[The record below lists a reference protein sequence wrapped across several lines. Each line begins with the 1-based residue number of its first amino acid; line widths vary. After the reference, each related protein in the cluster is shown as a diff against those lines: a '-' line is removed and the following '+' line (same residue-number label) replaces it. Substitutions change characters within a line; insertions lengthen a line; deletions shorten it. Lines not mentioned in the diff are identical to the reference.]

1 MDPQT
6 LINFSFAVI
15 GSLFGW
21 ILKTIWDAVGEL
33 RSDLKEIERDLPEN
47 YVRRDDFKN
56 YMDRIESICI
66 RIYDKLD
73 NKVDKA

>member
-1 MDPQT
+1 MEPQN
-6 LINFSFAVI
+6 LINFAFTVI

-21 ILKTIWDAVGEL
+21 VLKTIWDAVGEL

-47 YVRRDDFKN
+47 YVRRDDFKS

-73 NKVDKA
+73 NKVDKT

>member
-1 MDPQT
+1 MEPQN
-6 LINFSFAVI
+6 LINFAFTVI

-21 ILKTIWDAVGEL
+21 VLKTIWDAVSEL

-47 YVRRDDFKN
+47 YVRRDDFKSH
-56 YMDRIESICI
+56 MDRIEAICT

-73 NKVDKA
+73 NKVDKT

>member
-1 MDPQT
+1 MEPQN
-6 LINFSFAVI
+6 LINFAFTVI

-47 YVRRDDFKN
+47 YVRRDDFKS

-73 NKVDKA
+73 NKVDKT

>member
-1 MDPQT
+1 MEPQN
-6 LINFSFAVI
+6 LINFAFTVI

-21 ILKTIWDAVGEL
+21 VLKTIWDAVGEL

-73 NKVDKA
+73 NKVDKT